1 MTGRQNITKAVL
13 PAIALLGMNRS
24 QGTVSA
30 IVDPYFNDLVQ
41 MLAQFA
47 AGSEQL
53 IHYEFQRTRN
63 TLSRLNIPGAENIL
77 SFQQFL
83 LNQFTFFIFFIKDNN

>member
-1 MTGRQNITKAVL
+1 MQNPKRNGMP
-13 PAIALLGMNRS
+13 PAIALLGMNGI

-30 IVDPYFNDLVQ
+30 IADPYFNDLVQ

-83 LNQFTFFIFFIKDNN
+83 LNQFTSFILLITDDSRY